1 MIAGVLIG
9 AIALLV
15 LFSIYAYIRSVRAA
29 LLIQP
34 DGLIVRKPVRTYRL
48 GWSEVDRFSDGGV
61 DVGGGTWVWALK
73 ISLRDGR
80 AIIATGTAQGSGQLG
95 GTLVWCKN

>member
-1 MIAGVLIG
+1 LPGSLSEQSHFS
-9 AIALLV
+9 
-15 LFSIYAYIRSVRAA
+15 LFGIYAYVRSVRAA
-29 LLIQP
+29 LLIEP